1 MEQTIWLAEK
11 LCELLP
17 RQLSLSLEAGRV
29 CARGLEQKLLPSLS
43 IDLAEEIVNPL
54 PVRGPVIA
62 TGHAA
67 S

>member
-1 MEQTIWLAEK
+1 MEQTIGLAEK

-17 RQLSLSLEAGRV
+17 GQLSLSLEAGRV

-54 PVRGPVIA
+54 PVRGPVVA
-62 TGHAA
+62 TRQAA